1 MRVTSRVRLTLSAL
15 AAVCLAAVLMVPA
28 RMQEGLQPLEA
39 PDAPAYAESDSA
51 EPTNETPSLWFVE
64 LSSPPTADGT
74 SLSTTRKEKDSFR
87 AEAKRAGLK
96 YSERYAF
103 DRLWNGLSVRVERS
117 QLSTLARLPGVVAVY
132 PVDTYRLPPA
142 EPGGQDTPE
151 LSTSLAM
158 VGADIA
164 QNSLG
169 LTGAGVKVGIID
181 TGVDYDHPDLGGC
194 FGPGCRVAVGYDFVG
209 DAYNNDSADPA
220 FNPVPVPDAFP
231 DDCNGHGTHVAGIAG
246 ANGNLKGVAPG
257 VTYGAY
263 RVFGCAGSTDSDI
276 MIAAMERALAD
287 GMQVVNMSIGAS
299 FQWPQYPTAKAA
311 DRLVN
316 KGVSVVCSIG
326 NSGANGAYSASAP
339 GVGSKVIG
347 VANFN
352 NTHSKVPLF
361 TITPDNRQVPYS
373 IATGGA
379 PTPFSGTFPMARTG
393 TQTSTQDACNA
404 VAPAPGSLTGKVAL
418 IRRGTCGFHE
428 KVVNAQNAGAVGV
441 VIYNNA
447 AGVVIPNVTGAVAIT
462 VPVVSITAAEGV
474 IIDNRLALGP
484 VDMTWTALTINTP
497 IAAGG
502 LISASSSYGMA
513 PDLSLKPD
521 LGAPG
526 GSIRSTYPL
535 EQHGYANLSGT
546 SMASPHV
553 AGAVALL
560 LQAKPN
566 TPSNG
571 VRTILQN
578 SADPKL
584 WNGNPGLGFLDNVH
598 RQGAGMLDVDDMI
611 LATTSVEPSRLA
623 LGESEA
629 GPATRT
635 LTVSNSGPAAV
646 TYDLSHTAALATAG
660 TFTVS
665 FFSAPSSVSFSQLS
679 LPVTSVTVPAGGTAS
694 FEVTVAPN
702 AGLADRAQYGG
713 YVVLTPQGGG
723 QTYRVPFAGLK
734 GDYQSITVL
743 TPTAN
748 GFPWLAKLIG
758 PSLFNQPAGAT
769 YTLVGDDDPF
779 ILVHLDHQSRRLR
792 MEVFDT
798 GDKAWHR
805 AFQWDYVPRNAG
817 ANGFFALPW
826 DGTTTAGNKTYTV
839 PDGQYVIRLTVEKA
853 LGDGSNPAHTET
865 WTSPVITID
874 RP

>member
-1 MRVTSRVRLTLSAL
+1 MHVTSRVRLSLSAL
-15 AAVCLAAVLMVPA
+15 AAVCLAVALIVPA
-28 RMQEGLQPLEA
+28 RMQEGPQPLET
-39 PDAPAYAESDSA
+39 PDAPAHAESDSA
-51 EPTNETPSLWFVE
+51 EPTDETPQLWFVE
-64 LSSPPTADGT
+64 LSSPPTADGA

-87 AEAKRAGLK
+87 ANARRAGLT

-103 DRLWNGLSVRVERS
+103 DRLWNGLSIRVERS
-117 QLSTLARLPGVVAVY
+117 QLSTLARIPGVVAVY

-142 EPGGQDTPE
+142 ETGQDAPE
-151 LSTSLAM
+151 LSTALGM
-158 VGADIA
+158 TGADIA
-164 QNSLG
+164 RNSLG

-194 FGPGCRVAVGYDFVG
+194 FGPGCRVAVGHDFVG

-220 FNPVPVPDAFP
+220 FNPVAVPDPDP

-246 ANGNLKGVAPG
+246 ANGNFKGVAPG
-257 VTYGAY
+257 VTFGAY
-263 RVFGCAGSTDSDI
+263 RVFGCAGSTDADI

-287 GMQVVNMSIGAS
+287 GMQVVNMSIGSS
-299 FQWPQYPTAKAA
+299 FQWPQYPTARAA

-326 NSGANGAYSASAP
+326 NSGASGAYSASAP

-361 TITPDNRQVPYS
+361 TITPDGHQVAYNNG
-373 IATGGA
+373 TGGA
-379 PTPFSGTFPMARTG
+379 ATPFSGTFPVARTG
-393 TQTSTQDACNA
+393 TAASTNDACDA

-428 KVVNAQNAGAVGV
+428 KVRNAQAAGAVGA

-447 AGVVIPNVTGAVAIT
+447 AGGLVPNVTGPVPINI
-462 VPVVSITAAEGV
+462 PVVGITSADGV
-474 IIDNRLALGP
+474 LVNNRLALGP
-484 VDMTWTALTINTP
+484 VNMTWTALTVNTP

-502 LISASSSYGMA
+502 LINTGSSYGLS

-526 GSIRSTYPL
+526 GTIRSTYPL
-535 EQHGYANLSGT
+535 ELHGYANLTGT

-560 LQAKPN
+560 FEAKPN
-566 TPSNG
+566 TPSQA

-578 SADPKL
+578 SADPRP
-584 WNGNPGLGFLDNVH
+584 WFGNPGLGLLDNVH

-611 LATTSVEPSRLA
+611 LATTTVEPGKLS

-629 GPATRT
+629 GPVTRT

-646 TYDLSHTAALATAG
+646 TYDLSHAAALATTG
-660 TFTVS
+660 TFPPLG
-665 FFSAPSSVSFSQLS
+665 FFNAPSSVSFSQS
-679 LPVTSVTVPAGGTAS
+679 GLPVTSVTVPAGGAAD

-702 AGLADRAQYGG
+702 AGLADKSLFGG

-723 QTYRVPFAGLK
+723 QTYRVPFAGFK

-743 TPTAN
+743 TPTVN
-748 GFPWLAKLIG
+748 GFPWLSKQVGA
-758 PSLFNQPAGAT
+758 SFFNQPGGAT
-769 YTLVGDDDPF
+769 YTLQGGDVPF
-779 ILVHLDHQSRRLR
+779 IAAHFDHQSRRVR
-792 MEVFDT
+792 MEVFET
-798 GDKAWHR
+798 GGKAWHR
-805 AFQWDYVPRNAG
+805 AFQWDYVPRNTG

-853 LGDGSNPAHTET
+853 LGDDSNPAHTET